1 MVSFVFHTSAF
12 HVSVGK
18 VQYSHFRFHTSVFR
32 LLVVRIQFSTFAG
45 ASNFHASALKTF
57 GGNNCLFSNWICLCN
72 GGFKTLMQQ
81 LVFLVMIK
89 NTNLVLN

>member
-1 MVSFVFHTSAF
+1 MNKLIIAAGTGFLGQVLT
-12 HVSVGK
+12 
-18 VQYSHFRFHTSVFR
+18 SHFRDKFEE
-32 LLVVRIQFSTFAG
+32 VVILTRGKSQTID
-45 ASNFHASALKTF
+45 K
-57 GGNNCLFSNWICLCN
+57 IK